1 MLAILSHG
9 TQNYCVQ
16 TRRHITLDDL
26 DHRLL
31 TCLQHDASRTLQEL
45 GEAVGLSPSA
55 VQRRITRY
63 RKAGLITRQVAVLDA
78 TVVPGAVLAAVL
90 VTLERESIRAHEQFR
105 NRMRHAREVQQCYS
119 LAGERD
125 YLIMVVANGMS
136 DCRDAVDRLF
146 MDDDNVKKYTT
157 HIVFDVVKTGLAIA
171 TTTGT
176 LKGG

>member
-1 MLAILSHG
+1 
-9 TQNYCVQ
+9 
-16 TRRHITLDDL
+16 
-26 DHRLL
+26 LL
-31 TCLQHDASRTLQEL
+31 QQDADRTLQEL
-45 GEAVGLSPSA
+45 GEDVNLSASA

-63 RKAGLITRQVAVLDA
+63 RKAGLITGQVVVLDP

-90 VTLERESIRAHEQFR
+90 VTLERESIRVHETFR
-105 NRMRHAREVQQCYS
+105 NRMRHAPEVQQCYS

-136 DCRDAVDRLF
+136 DCRDTVDRLF
-146 MDDDNVKKYTT
+146 MDDDNIKKYTT
-157 HIVFDVVKTGLAIA
+157 HIVFDVVKTGLAIT

>member
-1 MLAILSHG
+1 M
-9 TQNYCVQ
+9 QQ
-16 TRRHITLDDL
+16 
-26 DHRLL
+26 
-31 TCLQHDASRTLQEL
+31 DADRTLQEL
-45 GEAVGLSPSA
+45 GEAVNLSPSA

-63 RKAGLITRQVAVLDA
+63 RKAGLITRQVVVLDP

-105 NRMRHAREVQQCYS
+105 NRVRHAREVQQCYS

-125 YLIMVVANGMS
+125 YLTMVVANGMS
-136 DCRDAVDRLF
+136 DCRDTVDRLF

-157 HIVFDVVKTGLAIA
+157 HIVFDVVKTGLAIT

-176 LKGG
+176 RKGG

>member
-1 MLAILSHG
+1 M
-9 TQNYCVQ
+9 QQ
-16 TRRHITLDDL
+16 
-26 DHRLL
+26 
-31 TCLQHDASRTLQEL
+31 DADRTLQEL
-45 GEAVGLSPSA
+45 GEAVNLSPSA

-63 RKAGLITRQVAVLDA
+63 RKAGLITRQVVVLDP

-105 NRMRHAREVQQCYS
+105 NRVRHAREVQQCYS

-136 DCRDAVDRLF
+136 DCRDTVDRLF

-157 HIVFDVVKTGLAIA
+157 HIVFDVVKTGLAIT

-176 LKGG
+176 RKGG

>member
-1 MLAILSHG
+1 
-9 TQNYCVQ
+9 
-16 TRRHITLDDL
+16 
-26 DHRLL
+26 
-31 TCLQHDASRTLQEL
+31 LQQDADRTLQEL
-45 GEAVGLSPSA
+45 GEAVNLSPSA

-63 RKAGLITRQVAVLDA
+63 RKAGLITRQVVVLDP

-105 NRMRHAREVQQCYS
+105 NRVRHAREVQQCYS

-136 DCRDAVDRLF
+136 DCRDTVDRLF

-157 HIVFDVVKTGLAIA
+157 HIVFDVVKTGLAIT

-176 LKGG
+176 RKCG

>member
-1 MLAILSHG
+1 
-9 TQNYCVQ
+9 
-16 TRRHITLDDL
+16 
-26 DHRLL
+26 
-31 TCLQHDASRTLQEL
+31 
-45 GEAVGLSPSA
+45 
-55 VQRRITRY
+55 
-63 RKAGLITRQVAVLDA
+63 VLDP

-105 NRMRHAREVQQCYS
+105 NRVRHAREVQQCYS

-136 DCRDAVDRLF
+136 DCRDTVDRLF

-157 HIVFDVVKTGLAIA
+157 HIVFDVVKTGLAIT

-176 LKGG
+176 RKGG

>member
-1 MLAILSHG
+1 
-9 TQNYCVQ
+9 
-16 TRRHITLDDL
+16 
-26 DHRLL
+26 
-31 TCLQHDASRTLQEL
+31 LQQDADRTLQEL
-45 GEAVGLSPSA
+45 GEAVNLSPSA

-63 RKAGLITRQVAVLDA
+63 RKAGLITRQVVVLDP

-105 NRMRHAREVQQCYS
+105 NRVRHAREVQQCYS

-125 YLIMVVANGMS
+125 YLIIVVANGMS
-136 DCRDAVDRLF
+136 DCRDTVDRLF

-157 HIVFDVVKTGLAIA
+157 HIVFDVVKTGLAIT

-176 LKGG
+176 RKGG

>member
-16 TRRHITLDDL
+16 TRRRIALDDL

-90 VTLERESIRAHEQFR
+90 VLCPE
-105 NRMRHAREVQQCYS
+105 
-119 LAGERD
+119 
-125 YLIMVVANGMS
+125 
-136 DCRDAVDRLF
+136 LF
-146 MDDDNVKKYTT
+146 SRRCW
-157 HIVFDVVKTGLAIA
+157 
-171 TTTGT
+171 
-176 LKGG
+176 

>member
-1 MLAILSHG
+1 
-9 TQNYCVQ
+9 
-16 TRRHITLDDL
+16 
-26 DHRLL
+26 
-31 TCLQHDASRTLQEL
+31 LQQDADRTLQEL
-45 GEAVGLSPSA
+45 GEAVNLSPSA

-63 RKAGLITRQVAVLDA
+63 RKAGLITRQVVVLDP

-105 NRMRHAREVQQCYS
+105 NRVRHAREVQQCYS

-136 DCRDAVDRLF
+136 DCRDTVDRLF

-157 HIVFDVVKTGLAIA
+157 HIVFDVVKTGLAIT

-176 LKGG
+176 RKGG